1 MYLLELNLRLVEDKW
16 CLNIWLGFCRFLCR
30 FLDLYR
36 LWCLKSVWK
45 VINFFKFL
53 KFIKLWR
60 RLLSFILLIWEWFN
74 KMFLKC
80 FIFKIC
86 VNFVCGC
93 FVEFNLYYLEII
105 FCWLC
110 LEEWWWIWVIIWC
123 MMWRWL
129 CFWYE

>member
-1 MYLLELNLRLVEDKW
+1 MYLLELNLRWVEGKW

-36 LWCLKSVWK
+36 LWCLKSI
-45 VINFFKFL
+45 INFYKCL

-60 RLLSFILLIWEWFN
+60 RLLSFILLIWELFN

-80 FIFKIC
+80 CIFKIC

>member
-1 MYLLELNLRLVEDKW
+1 MYLLELNLRWVEGKW

-36 LWCLKSVWK
+36 LWCLKSI
-45 VINFFKFL
+45 INFYKCL

-60 RLLSFILLIWEWFN
+60 RLLSFILLIWELFN
-74 KMFLKC
+74 KMFLKF